1 MNFGT
6 MVKMQD
12 GRIGVIVGYSSALGA
27 YNIAVQG
34 DNDESYYILEWRND
48 FIYVDDDVR
57 QMIVQEKN
65 NLTER
70 IAGFN
75 SRIENERD
83 SILNSC
89 YVGWR
94 DATELSLRFMYDLEN
109 KVGFKL

>member
-1 MNFGT
+1 MNFGRKVT
-6 MVKMQD
+6 MHD
-12 GRIGVIVGYSSALGA
+12 GRLGVIVGYSSALGA
-27 YNIAVQG
+27 YNIAIKC
-34 DNDESYYILEWRND
+34 DNPECTQVLEWRND

-70 IAGFN
+70 ISGFN

-83 SILNSC
+83 FILNSC

>member
-6 MVKMQD
+6 LVKMHD
-12 GRIGVIVGYSSALGA
+12 GRLGVIVGYSSALGA

-48 FIYVDDDVR
+48 FTYANDEVR

-94 DATELSLRFMYDLEN
+94 DATEMALRFMYDLEN

>member
-1 MNFGT
+1 MNFGRKVT
-6 MVKMQD
+6 MHD
-12 GRIGVIVGYSSALGA
+12 GRVGVIVGYSSALGA
-27 YNIAVQG
+27 YSIAVQG

-48 FIYVDDDVR
+48 FTYVEDDIR

-70 IAGFN
+70 LIGFN
-75 SRIENERD
+75 KRIEAEHD
-83 SILNSC
+83 TILNSC

-109 KVGFKL
+109 KAGFKL